1 MELFGEE
8 HSGTE
13 LDFDRREVVVRADL
27 GGLEGSDCVWTPLR
41 FLMRGPR
48 PPRPG
53 EMVVLVDVNDG
64 SCLGRVVSVSGWEA
78 CIKPD
83 WRTWSAG
90 APRARA

>member
-27 GGLEGSDCVWTPLR
+27 GGLEGSDCVWTSLR

-48 PPRPG
+48 RAPG
-53 EMVVLVDVNDG
+53 
-64 SCLGRVVSVSGWEA
+64 
-78 CIKPD
+78 
-83 WRTWSAG
+83 
-90 APRARA
+90 PRARTRLA